1 MKMDKNPKNTQTT
14 ITNPTRNRIS
24 KQTNNKERDQ

>member
-1 MKMDKNPKNTQTT
+1 MKMDKNPKNTQTP

-24 KQTNNKERDQ
+24 KQTNNK